1 MRLLTHARTSAA
13 EAELAGARARAEDLA
28 QDLSAVRARAS
39 AAEAELAGEA
49 SKPLYLY
56 CFFLSKK
63 TKQASKLSGAELAG
77 ARACGQDAAAA
88 AEAKLAG
95 ARARAED
102 LEEEL
107 AAARARASEAEEE
120 LAGK

>member
-1 MRLLTHARTSAA
+1 LRLLTHARTSAA

-56 CFFLSKK
+56 FVF
-63 TKQASKLSGAELAG
+63 
-77 ARACGQDAAAA
+77 
-88 AEAKLAG
+88 
-95 ARARAED
+95 
-102 LEEEL
+102 
-107 AAARARASEAEEE
+107 
-120 LAGK
+120 